1 MNLNELTRKS
11 SGWLGSIQTFKP
23 SSIFNPARII
33 LFIFMIIKLLISL
46 LPINYGIFRDELYFL
61 AMSNRPD
68 FGYVDVPPLAP
79 LLLAANRFLLGDS
92 FFALHL
98 LPALSGVLFLWLAY
112 RLVKK
117 LGGNSYA
124 LLLILA
130 SVLLAGFCVYADS
143 TYTYDT
149 FSKFFWLLFSYLMI
163 RLIQTEKPRYWIYL
177 GIAAGFGLLFK
188 ITLLYLVL
196 GWIIG
201 LLFSKQRKLLW
212 SWEVIGGGALAL
224 LIFSPY
230 LIWQFQHGFITL
242 DYYHHYISKVTHFSP
257 LSYLLFQIC
266 ALNPPTVGVWSVGLY
281 WVIFRPEGRKIRS
294 AGICYLVIMVFSF
307 LMHAKPD
314 LILPFYGVLLAA
326 GSVWLGN
333 LLGESEQRG
342 WRFAI
347 IAMIIISGLFSLPM
361 SRPVI
366 PVKFYN
372 RVYGVFSPVTREENN
387 QTSQLPQILADR
399 FGWEEM
405 TAKIAKVYRSLPSDE
420 QAKTCILTGDYGEAG
435 AIEFYGK
442 KYGLPLPPVSGYY
455 QYHIWGPGRFNGNI
469 VISIGIPKASLEKLF
484 LTVRTVTF
492 FSHPYIMPHM
502 NQPIYLCRDP
512 LQPFSK
518 MKPWF
523 KWLD

>member
-1 MNLNELTRKS
+1 MDEIKQTSKRER
-11 SGWLGSIQTFKP
+11 LGSVLTFEP
-23 SSIFNPARII
+23 SRFFSPDRLILCIFII
-33 LFIFMIIKLLISL
+33 FKLLLSL

-68 FGYVDVPPLAP
+68 LGYVDVPPLGP
-79 LLLAANRFLLGDS
+79 LLLAVNRFLLGDS

-98 LPALSGVLFLWLAY
+98 LPALSGVLFLWLTY

-117 LGGNSYA
+117 LGGNNYA
-124 LLLILA
+124 LLLVLA
-130 SVLLAGFCVYADS
+130 SVLLAGFFVYADS

-149 FSKFFWLLFSYLMI
+149 FNKLFWLLFSYLMI

-188 ITLLYLVL
+188 ITLLYLAL
-196 GWIIG
+196 GWVIG
-201 LLFSKQRKLLW
+201 LMFTKQRKLLW
-212 SWEVIGGGALAL
+212 RWEVIGGGALAL

-242 DYYHHYISKVTHFSP
+242 EYYKHYVGKIINFLP
-257 LSYLLFQIC
+257 FSYLLFQLC
-266 ALNPPTVGVWSVGLY
+266 AINPPTLGVWLVGLFGL
-281 WVIFRPEGRKIRS
+281 VFRPEEKDLRS
-294 AGICYLVIMVFSF
+294 VGICYLVILILSF
-307 LMHAKPD
+307 QMHAKPD
-314 LILPFYGVLLAA
+314 LILPFYVLLLAV
-326 GSVWLGN
+326 GSVKLEN
-333 LLGESEQRG
+333 LLRAGEQRA
-342 WRFAI
+342 WRFVI
-347 IAMIIISGLFSLPM
+347 VIVIIISGLFSLPM
-361 SRPVI
+361 VRPVI
-366 PVKFYN
+366 PVEFFN
-372 RVYGVFSPVTREENN
+372 QVYGVFSPVTRAERY

-405 TAKIAKVYRSLPSDE
+405 TAKIAEIYRSLSAAE

-455 QYHIWGPGRFNGNI
+455 QYHIWGPGRFNGDI
-469 VISIGIPKASLEKLF
+469 VIAIGIPQAYLLTLF
-484 LTVRTVTF
+484 KTVDTATL

-502 NQPIYLCRDP
+502 NQPIFLCRDP
-512 LQPFSK
+512 FQPFSK
-518 MKPWF
+518 IKPWF